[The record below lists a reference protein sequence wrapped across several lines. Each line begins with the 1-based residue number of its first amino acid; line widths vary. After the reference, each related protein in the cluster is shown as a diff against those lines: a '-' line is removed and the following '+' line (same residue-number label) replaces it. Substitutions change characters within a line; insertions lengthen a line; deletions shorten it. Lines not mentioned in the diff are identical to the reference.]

1 MAITV
6 DTFTHDSAKDKL
18 TGTEASDAGIL
29 AKDMWKTGSSISGSS
44 YTLEAKKWKE
54 LLAERDNKYATFS
67 SGGYINAPIFLP
79 SFTLI

>member
-29 AKDMWKTGSSISGSS
+29 AKDISVHLADGDTLISISNC
-44 YTLEAKKWKE
+44 Y
-54 LLAERDNKYATFS
+54 
-67 SGGYINAPIFLP
+67 
-79 SFTLI
+79 